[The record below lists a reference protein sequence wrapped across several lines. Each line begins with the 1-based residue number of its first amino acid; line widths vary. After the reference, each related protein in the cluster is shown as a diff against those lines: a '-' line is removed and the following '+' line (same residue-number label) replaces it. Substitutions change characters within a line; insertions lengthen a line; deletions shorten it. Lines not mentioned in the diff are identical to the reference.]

1 MHCIIY
7 AQLWLIWLDREKRYC
22 FDWPLPSNVQF
33 DIWPYLSAITK
44 NLNVLSLIWY
54 TLKWF
59 WRHSVYLCSHSI
71 YFELSQI
78 CYFSLLTMCKIYW
91 QNILSLTLLE
101 CVQNQLLECIQKKL
115 HKFKLVSQKQRIR
128 HLAVRETA
136 PHVRFA
142 KWK

>member
-1 MHCIIY
+1 MLNYGWSDWIGRNDIVLIDLCHQMCNFIFGLIY
-7 AQLWLIWLDREKRYC
+7 LLLQKIWMCGVY
-22 FDWPLPSNVQF
+22 F
-33 DIWPYLSAITK
+33 DILWNDFEDIQYIYVRIQYILNWVKYVIFPFWPCAKYIERL
-44 NLNVLSLIWY
+44 
-54 TLKWF
+54 
-59 WRHSVYLCSHSI
+59 
-71 YFELSQI
+71 
-78 CYFSLLTMCKIYW
+78 